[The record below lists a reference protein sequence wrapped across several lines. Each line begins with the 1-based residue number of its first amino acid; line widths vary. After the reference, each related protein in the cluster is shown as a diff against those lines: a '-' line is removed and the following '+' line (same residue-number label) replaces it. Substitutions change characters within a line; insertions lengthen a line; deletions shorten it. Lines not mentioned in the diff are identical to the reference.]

1 MLKKINNIKI
11 NKIKQC
17 QRDADG
23 EENKMKLIKNIL
35 ALTLAIISINACSS
49 SENPNGEKDN
59 LLKSDLM
66 SSGELTVENQADALV
81 IKQTDNTDDSYITSV
96 KTGNNEYT
104 IIVKSESQNSEISMV
119 YENKSLFPTKA
130 TFKSKRQILSGDITN
145 YNEAEKT
152 FDISWKEEDGTEIL
166 AFSGVKLNNEID
178 FSKYESL
185 DEETYQLK
193 IMVNTSVISDSIDE
207 YVAEN
212 PMPRGKRWDTFIK
225 IVKIIIKVLAAIFS

>member
-1 MLKKINNIKI
+1 MLKKINDIKNIKNIKI
-11 NKIKQC
+11 K
-17 QRDADG
+17 
-23 EENKMKLIKNIL
+23 ENKMKLLKNIL

-59 LLKSDLM
+59 SLKASLTT
-66 SSGELTVENQADALV
+66 SGELAVENQADALV

-96 KTGNNEYT
+96 KTSDNQYT
-104 IIVKSESQNSEISMV
+104 VTVKSESQNIEISMV
-119 YENKSLFPTKA
+119 YENKSLMPSKA
-130 TFKSKRQILSGDITN
+130 TFKSKTQTLSGDILN
-145 YNEAEKT
+145 YNETEKT
-152 FDISWKEEDGTEIL
+152 FDISWKEEDGTEI
-166 AFSGVKLNNEID
+166 FTFDGVKLNNEID

-225 IVKIIIKVLAAIFS
+225 IVKIIIKVLVAIFS